1 MKLNLKDNA
10 ILNNSVFKSLTL
22 AGVGFITALA
32 LTGQKKEVVHTSV
45 NNDMSAYKLL
55 AEKMDDIQVQI
66 GRVKEEVQKPKEKVD
81 LSSLN
86 QNIQSISGEIRN
98 IKSETTKAIFK
109 TAEQNL
115 DLSKKIDDVKVEVKG
130 ISSNAGEI
138 KYIDPKQIP
147 FEVFSIDYVQSSPVV
162 SIRYHYQNYDLEVG
176 EVLAGWKV
184 VSLNYVTQEAE
195 FENINKEHAHLNLKD
210 KGVA

>member
-10 ILNNSVFKSLTL
+10 IINNTAFKSFVLV
-22 AGVGFITALA
+22 GVGFLSSLVLI
-32 LTGQKKEVVHTSV
+32 GSKKEIVAPSN

-66 GRVKEEVQKPKEKVD
+66 GRVKEEVKKPKEKVD

-98 IKSETTKAIFK
+98 IKSETTRAIFK
-109 TAEQNL
+109 TTEQNQY
-115 DLSKKIDDVKVEVKG
+115 LSKKIDDVKVEVKG
-130 ISSNAGEI
+130 ISSNVGEI
-138 KYIDPKQIP
+138 KFVSPKQIP

-195 FENINKEHAHLNLKD
+195 FENKNKEHAHLHLKD